1 MTLASTRT
9 ATNVLDDMLV
19 PRGSELTH
27 RLMRGVRSALYSH
40 TVAARRVTLAA
51 GDLLHQTEGAD
62 GRVYFIDGGAIYL
75 EHYSPTGRRTI
86 IDVLSRNDYFGEDSL
101 PGMPNQYIP
110 AAVVD
115 TNLIVLDTA
124 VLRDLLDDASICDVW
139 LHSQMLKAR
148 RHRSLLLQHTTS
160 DCEARLAM
168 RLLDLAQGFGT
179 ASGRTIRIG
188 LKLRHEDYAA
198 MIGTTRSRVGLFLQR
213 FTDRGMIRR
222 APCGSLHADPRLIV
236 DYLME
241 RMGLGPGR
249 LARPDAVA

>member
-9 ATNVLDDMLV
+9 ATSVLDDMLV
-19 PRGSELTH
+19 PRGSELTL
-27 RLMRGVRSALYSH
+27 RLMKGVRSALYAH
-40 TVAARRVTLAA
+40 PVAARRVALAA
-51 GDLLHQTEGAD
+51 GELLQTDGAD
-62 GRVYFIDGGAIYL
+62 GRVYFIDSGAIFL

-86 IDVLSRNDYFGEDSL
+86 IDMLSKNEYFGEDSL

-115 TNLIVLDTA
+115 TNLIVLDN
-124 VLRDLLDDASICDVW
+124 VVMRDLLDEANICDVW
-139 LHSQMLKAR
+139 LRSQMLKAR

-179 ASGRTIRIG
+179 ASGRSIRIG

-213 FTDRGMIRR
+213 FTERGMIRKT
-222 APCGSLHADPRLIV
+222 PCGAIHADPRLIV

-249 LARPDAVA
+249 LGRPDAVA

>member
-9 ATNVLDDMLV
+9 PTSVLDDMLV

-27 RLMRGVRSALYSH
+27 RLMKGVRSALYSP
-40 TVAARRVTLAA
+40 TVAARRVALA
-51 GDLLHQTEGAD
+51 GGELLHQPGGAD
-62 GRVYFIDGGAIYL
+62 GRVYFIESGAICL

-86 IDVLSRNDYFGEDSL
+86 LDVLSKNEYFGEDSL

-115 TNLIVLDTA
+115 TSLIVVESA
-124 VLRDLLDDASICDVW
+124 ALRDLLDEPNICDVW

-168 RLLDLAQGFGT
+168 RLLDLAQGFGA
-179 ASGRTIRIG
+179 ASGRSVRIG

-213 FTDRGMIRR
+213 FTDRKMIRK
-222 APCGSLHADPRLIV
+222 ASCGAIVADPRLIV
-236 DYLME
+236 EYLME
-241 RMGLGPGR
+241 RMGLASGR
-249 LARPDAVA
+249 LSRPDAVA